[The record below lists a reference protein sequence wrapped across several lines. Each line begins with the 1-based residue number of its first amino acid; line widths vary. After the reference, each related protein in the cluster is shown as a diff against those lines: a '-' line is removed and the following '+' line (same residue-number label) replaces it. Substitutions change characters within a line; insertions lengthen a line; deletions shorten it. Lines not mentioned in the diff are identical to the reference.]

1 MVLAFSAS
9 SMCLLPSRRML
20 RHDTFA
26 ASACFLIC
34 CTIFLRGSPLID
46 GIERRMIL
54 PSLFG
59 ASPRS
64 DDRIAFSISFRSFAW
79 YGLITML
86 DASGVVTDAIC
97 LMGVALP

>member
-9 SMCLLPSRRML
+9 SKCLFESRRMF
-20 RHDTFA
+20 RHDTLA

-34 CTIFLRGSPLID
+34 WAIFLRWSPLMA
-46 GIERRMIL
+46 GMLNRMTL

-64 DDRIAFSISFRSFAW
+64 LDRIAFSISLRLSAW
-79 YGLITML
+79 YGLMTM
-86 DASGVVTDAIC
+86 DWASGQVTDAMFLI
-97 LMGVALP
+97 GVGLP